1 MGWLKRFRPFRLL
14 PQRLF
19 GPLFALAGA
28 APLAISGRP
37 VMAAFMLA
45 GFVACYAASDS
56 IARIGSYLRGEAK
69 TFPASVTRILSGRQR
84 SVWLCRVALA
94 LVSVAVLLVPAM
106 NPILAATPVI
116 AITATAIFLA
126 YRTFGKRQALSDR
139 IHDAEI
145 NRLLAWAHK
154 EGVRDLIHV
163 PDGEVATIKK
173 IEALLLLMKKKGVKV
188 GLICRGRKAY
198 AKIRGKNS
206 TSWLVRT
213 AQDLDDFAMLPF
225 LRCIHLDIGT
235 NSTHLIGLR
244 KLRQLLVDPA
254 GRLNDAQQ
262 VPKECRMFDEIWLV
276 NDPSDQFAENAQG
289 YGITLEN
296 IMPKKTA
303 PVLPSLPFGKRA
315 CAGIIVPATSSGE
328 DDMSSL
334 ASAFEV
340 ATAFRKRCGN
350 DSLLIIG
357 FESGSA
363 TASKMMSEW
372 LSVSF
377 GKSVKIMTST
387 TTVLNTAPYLIW
399 TPAAERVLPSFAKRA
414 ILKNQEDVDSI
425 DVPVE
430 VTDAPVKVT
439 EAQGELNV

>member
-14 PQRLF
+14 PQRFF

-45 GFVACYAASDS
+45 GIVACYAASDS
-56 IARIGSYLRGEAK
+56 ITRIGSYLRGEAK

-94 LVSVAVLLVPAM
+94 LVGVAVLLVPEA
-106 NPILAATPVI
+106 NPILALIPMI
-116 AITATAIFLA
+116 AVTATAIFLA
-126 YRTFGKRQALSDR
+126 SRTFRKRQVLSDR

-163 PDGEVATIKK
+163 PDGDVATIKK
-173 IEALLLLMKKKGVKV
+173 VEALLVLMKKKGVKAA
-188 GLICRGRKAY
+188 LICRGRKAY
-198 AKIRGKNS
+198 AKIRGKNA

-244 KLRQLLVDPA
+244 KLRQVLVDPA
-254 GRLNDAQQ
+254 GRLNDVHL
-262 VPKECRMFDEIWLV
+262 VPKEYRMFDEIWLLK
-276 NDPSDQFAENAQG
+276 NPSEAFAENAQG

-296 IMPKKTA
+296 ILPKKMA
-303 PVLPSLPFGKRA
+303 PILPSLPFGKRQ
-315 CAGIIVPATSSGE
+315 CAGIIVPATRSGE

-334 ASAFEV
+334 ASAFEI
-340 ATAFRKRCGN
+340 ATAFRKRCG
-350 DSLLIIG
+350 DESLLIIG

-377 GKSVKIMTST
+377 GKSVRIVTST

-399 TPAAERVLPSFAKRA
+399 TPAVERVLPTFAKRA
-414 ILKNQEDVDSI
+414 ILASHEDVDAI
-425 DVPVE
+425 DVPVTIVE
-430 VTDAPVKVT
+430 
-439 EAQGELNV
+439 EQGEMNV